1 MRIVNLVTELA
12 KDLKRNLKEANFSVI
27 KFVFLVAIG
36 LSIPVT
42 VYLAQH
48 GFFKTSKA
56 AVSATFSFSP
66 NTFILPTDKTLS
78 LLVNTGTN
86 KIGLAQAEIKFD
98 QTAVKLTTF
107 SLGSSLTKVIIQSDI
122 LSANQ
127 TGSFGFAVGLDPS
140 SYAAAPS
147 GTFELGK
154 FTFSKNTDSPNV
166 SRTIMQDTSKSQVV
180 SLDVQ
185 EATVS
190 AAGAM
195 AIINPQVSC
204 SSISLVDTVVAGTT
218 ADRVRMRIK
227 NNSSQPVYIT
237 GSKISWTSSQTGL
250 TLDWFTWGGTQYY
263 PGDSPTSPVTFDPPK
278 VIALPPGATG
288 NWVARFKRQPLTGLK
303 GTFRPELT
311 VNLDCRYL
319 GSVTR

>member
-78 LLVNTGTN
+78 LLLNTGTD
-86 KIGLAQAEIKFD
+86 KIGFAQAEIKFD
-98 QTAVKLTTF
+98 QFALKLTGF
-107 SLGSSLTKVIIQSDI
+107 SLGTKLTRVISQSDI
-122 LSANQ
+122 ASANQ
-127 TGSFGFAVGLDPS
+127 TGSFRLAVGLEPS
-140 SYAAAPS
+140 AFAAAPS

-166 SRTIMQDTSKSQVV
+166 SRTIVQDSSKSQVV
-180 SLDVQ
+180 TLEAQ
-185 EATVS
+185 EATIS
-190 AAGAM
+190 PAGAA

-204 SSISLVDTVVAGTT
+204 SSISLVDTVVTGATL
-218 ADRVRMRIK
+218 DRVRMRIR
-227 NNSSQPVYIT
+227 NNSTQMVYLT
-237 GSKISWTSSQTGL
+237 GSKISWTSLQTGL
-250 TLDWFTWGGTQYY
+250 TVDWFAWGGSQYY
-263 PGDSPTSPVTFDPPK
+263 AGDSSISPTIYNPTGLIV
-278 VIALPPGATG
+278 LPPGATG
-288 NWVARFKRQPLTGLK
+288 NWIARFKGQPATGLK

-311 VNLDCRYL
+311 VNLTCTYV
-319 GSVTR
+319 GAVTR